1 MESQSYRVG
10 RLSSIHFESLHPLCV
25 SVVQI
30 PRIHVHGEHPVGFP
44 YNVSVAYLSLYRK
57 YRSQGFDEIL
67 GQKHV
72 TQTLG
77 NALSSGSVAH
87 AYLFTGPRGTGKTST
102 ARVLAKALNCRAGD
116 SPTPHPCGV
125 CDACIRI
132 RDGASMDVLEID
144 AASTRGIDDIRDLRE
159 KVKFAPAQERVKVY
173 VIDEVHQLTGEAF
186 NALLKTLEE
195 PPANVVFVL
204 ATTELHK
211 VPATIL
217 SRCQR
222 FDFRRG
228 SVSDLKERI
237 ETVCAA
243 EGWTVSPEAV
253 TALAVGANGGYRDAL
268 SLLEQVAAYT
278 SGQDAIDLDAVHTV
292 LGSVADEQ
300 LLAAVEA
307 IAEQD
312 AVTGFRVVDEAL
324 AAGVEVRQFLTG
336 LRRRLRDLLMLAVG
350 AAPED
355 AGLPDDLRERLQAL
369 GKRIST
375 ADLLW
380 ALDQLNEAERD
391 LRWSPQ
397 PRLTLEAVLVK
408 VATRTGAAA
417 APAAT
422 ARVAAGGRAT
432 ATTARPRDARP
443 EQPLS
448 IVEGGRREDPAVTPA
463 RPNVEPGMEDFVA
476 AWSLMVS
483 GLRGGSTQV
492 VKGMYPLRVDRGILH
507 IAGPTEMFVEQ
518 ANGRR
523 KRMEETFE
531 KALGRPMP
539 LKFVHIPD
547 GGSDPTAAPPPS
559 APVPPPALPTA
570 LSDLAAEVFQTEAI
584 PNDE

>member
-1 MESQSYRVG
+1 M
-10 RLSSIHFESLHPLCV
+10 
-25 SVVQI
+25 
-30 PRIHVHGEHPVGFP
+30 
-44 YNVSVAYLSLYRK
+44 AYLSLYRK

-72 TQTLG
+72 TQTLK
-77 NALSSGSVAH
+77 NALVSGAVAH

-116 SPTPHPCGV
+116 AATAEPCGV
-125 CDACIRI
+125 CEACIRI
-132 RDGASMDVLEID
+132 RDGSSMDVMEID

-228 SVSDLKERI
+228 SLLDLKERI

-243 EGWTVSPEAV
+243 EGWGISPEAV
-253 TALAVGANGGYRDAL
+253 SALAVGANGGYRDAL

-278 SGQDAIDLDAVHTV
+278 SGQEGIDLNAVHVV

-300 LLAAVEA
+300 LMAAVEA
-307 IAEQD
+307 IAEED
-312 AVTGFRVVDEAL
+312 AAACFGVVEEAL

-355 AGLPDDLRERLQAL
+355 AALPEDLRERLSAL
-369 GKRIST
+369 GKRIPT
-375 ADLLW
+375 PDLLW
-380 ALDQLNEAERD
+380 AMDQLNEAERD

-397 PRLTLEAVLVK
+397 PRLLLESVLVK
-408 VATRTGAAA
+408 IATRADARAVSA
-417 APAAT
+417 APQPAAP
-422 ARVAAGGRAT
+422 RVEPGGRT
-432 ATTARPRDARP
+432 ASSPARESKP
-443 EQPLS
+443 ERPLS
-448 IVEGGRREDPAVTPA
+448 IVDGGRRDEPPPMAEPPAA
-463 RPNVEPGMEDFVA
+463 APGMADYAA
-476 AWSLMVS
+476 AWDRMI
-483 GLRGGSTQV
+483 RGMGPSTQNAL
-492 VKGMYPLRVDRGILH
+492 KGMYPLRMDRDILQV
-507 IAGPTEMFVEQ
+507 AGPTEMFVEQ

-523 KRMEETFE
+523 RKALEEAFE
-531 KALGRPMP
+531 KAMGRAVP
-539 LKFVHIPD
+539 LKFVHVPGAD
-547 GGSDPTAAPPPS
+547 AAPAASPAPKAPPP
-559 APVPPPALPTA
+559 APEAPPA
-570 LSDLAAEVFQTEAI
+570 LSDLAAEVFQAEVI
-584 PNDE
+584 DE

>member
-1 MESQSYRVG
+1 MVIQTA
-10 RLSSIHFESLHPLCV
+10 
-25 SVVQI
+25 
-30 PRIHVHGEHPVGFP
+30 GFP
-44 YNVSVAYLSLYRK
+44 YNTFVAYLSLYRK

-72 TQTLG
+72 TQTLK
-77 NALSSGSVAH
+77 NALGSGSVAH

-116 SPTPHPCGV
+116 GPTAEPCGV
-125 CDACIRI
+125 CEACVRI
-132 RDGASMDVLEID
+132 RDGHSMDVMEID

-159 KVKFAPAQERVKVY
+159 KVKFAPAEERVKVY

-228 SVSDLKERI
+228 SLADLKERVA
-237 ETVCAA
+237 TVCTA
-243 EGWTVSPEAV
+243 EGWGITPDAV
-253 TALAVGANGGYRDAL
+253 GALAVGANGGYRDAL

-278 SGQDAIDLDAVHTV
+278 SGQAEIDLEAVHVV

-300 LLAAVEA
+300 LLAAVDA
-307 IAEQD
+307 ISSQD
-312 AVTGFRVVDEAL
+312 AAACFRVVAEAL
-324 AAGVEVRQFLTG
+324 AAGVEARQFLTG

-350 AAPED
+350 AATED
-355 AGLPDDLRERLQAL
+355 TGLPDSLRERLEAHT
-369 GKRIST
+369 KTIST

-380 ALDQLNEAERD
+380 AMDQLNEAERD
-391 LRWSPQ
+391 LRWAPQ
-397 PRLTLEAVLVK
+397 PRLLLESVLVK
-408 VATRTGAAA
+408 IATRAQAVAAPVVLAA
-417 APAAT
+417 APAA
-422 ARVAAGGRAT
+422 
-432 ATTARPRDARP
+432 RPRPEAAAPPREAPPERP
-443 EQPLS
+443 YS
-448 IVEGGRREDPAVTPA
+448 IVQG
-463 RPNVEPGMEDFVA
+463 
-476 AWSLMVS
+476 
-483 GLRGGSTQV
+483 GLRDEESPPMEAPPVNLPPAAEGMGEFTEAWNTLVHGLKGGARQV

-523 KRMEETFE
+523 QRMEEAFQQ
-531 KALGRPMP
+531 ALGRPMP
-539 LKFVHIPD
+539 LKFVHVA
-547 GGSDPTAAPPPS
+547 SDDAPPEAPPAKRAAPEPAPSPAAPPP
-559 APVPPPALPTA
+559 
-570 LSDLAAEVFQTEAI
+570 LSDLAAEVFQADI
-584 PNDE
+584 IGNDEP